1 MAGDIAYFAAKTV
14 SMSKVNG
21 RKPCDLLTAARHN
34 LREIQAELGSVGRID
49 PGRSATNVV
58 LAGPTDAAEVQA
70 LAASLLAAA
79 GLNPAAM
86 RRDHVQALEFVFSL
100 PPSCGV
106 DPAAYFARCL
116 GWLMGALPLPVLSA
130 VTHADEVAPHLHVLL
145 LPLADGVHVGGKP
158 VERAKLLRLRESFFN
173 VVAGPAGL
181 QRESAKLRGESKRW
195 AIAAVLT
202 RCEAM
207 GLPAANGPLWPVLV
221 AAIERDPTAAVR
233 ALGIEL
239 SAPKG
244 RQSQADPNPIGIEG
258 VTMSSTAN
266 PIGIEKQGQKIQS
279 LSCVGIASKTTLKTA
294 TVSRPGRAPAMQE
307 PAHAD
312 HAQAGADDCPERE
325 SIQSLDDL
333 WQRVGIRAMAL
344 PKVGRAGVV
353 LVDKTDAASR
363 DRLTIAQAAQFAAI
377 ARHTRKPM
385 PASVPTDPD
394 DDRHVDRSE
403 AQDLHAW
410 NE

>member
-1 MAGDIAYFAAKTV
+1 MAADIAYFAAKTV

-49 PGRSATNVV
+49 PGRSATNAI
-58 LAGPTDAAEVQA
+58 LAGPAEAAQVQA
-70 LAASLLAAA
+70 LAVDLLAAA
-79 GLNPAAM
+79 GLKPAAM

-106 DPAAYFARCL
+106 DPAAYFTRCL
-116 GWLMGALPLPVLSA
+116 AWLMEALPLPVLSA
-130 VTHADEVAPHLHVLL
+130 VSHADEHAPHLHILL
-145 LPLADGVHVGGKP
+145 LPLADGVYAGGKP
-158 VERAKLLRLRESFFN
+158 VERPKLLRLRESFFN

-181 QRESAKLRGESKRW
+181 QRESAKLRGQAKRW
-195 AIAAVLT
+195 AVTAVMA

-239 SAPKG
+239 SAQKD
-244 RQSQADPNPIGIEG
+244 RQTQAEPNPIGIEG
-258 VTMSSTAN
+258 TTMSSKAN
-266 PIGIEKQGQKIQS
+266 PIGIEKQGEKIQS
-279 LSCVGIASKTTLKTA
+279 LSCVGIDSKTPLKTA
-294 TVSRPGRAPAMQE
+294 PASRPGRAPAMPE
-307 PAHAD
+307 PAHKD
-312 HAQAGADDCPERE
+312 SSGAGADGIGKRNVIE
-325 SIQSLDDL
+325 SLDDL

-344 PKVGRAGVV
+344 PKIGRAGA
-353 LVDKTDAASR
+353 LLADKTAAGR
-363 DRLTIAQAAQFAAI
+363 TDRLSVARAAQLEAI
-377 ARHTRKPM
+377 ARQTRKQ
-385 PASVPTDPD
+385 PAPVLADPD

-410 NE
+410 ND